1 MRARINE
8 IPPREQ
14 ATWGA
19 VLATLLRTH
28 PKEMTYHWTANG
40 KGGPGAYSVIDIREP
55 GEDVAELRAEIEAVV
70 DLVNS
75 VAKRDPLNAMVPA
88 DIGLVEV
95 LVD

>member
-1 MRARINE
+1 MRAKVNE
-8 IPPREQ
+8 IPPREE

-19 VLATLLRTH
+19 VLASLLRTH
-28 PKEMTYHWTANG
+28 PREMTYHWNVYA
-40 KGGPGAYSVIDIREP
+40 KGEP
-55 GEDVAELRAEIEAVV
+55 GEFSVIEIHDSGEDVDELRAEIEGVV

-75 VAKRDPLNAMVPA
+75 VVKRDPLNMMVPV

>member
-8 IPPREQ
+8 IPAREE

-28 PKEMTYHWTANG
+28 PREMTYHWTANG
-40 KGGPGAYSVIDIREP
+40 KGDPNAFSVIDIRTP

-70 DLVNS
+70 DLVNG
-75 VAKRDPLNAMVPA
+75 VVKRDPLNEMVEV
-88 DIGLVEV
+88 DVGLVEV

>member
-1 MRARINE
+1 MRAKVNE
-8 IPPREQ
+8 IPPREE

-19 VLATLLRTH
+19 VLASLLRTH
-28 PKEMTYHWTANG
+28 PREMTYHWNVYD
-40 KGGPGAYSVIDIREP
+40 KGGPGEFSVIEIHDS

-75 VAKRDPLNAMVPA
+75 VVERDPLKMMVPA
-88 DIGLVEV
+88 DMGLVEV